1 MWNNSQKFHVSNI
14 YYVSKIRYLN
24 IVFFLIKHF
33 SEDEDAVQPIDSM
46 PGISR
51 FGINAL
57 KAHLEPIINNGLQ
70 SVLLFGVVSDLP
82 KVRFF

>member
-1 MWNNSQKFHVSNI
+1 
-14 YYVSKIRYLN
+14 
-24 IVFFLIKHF
+24 
-33 SEDEDAVQPIDSM
+33 M